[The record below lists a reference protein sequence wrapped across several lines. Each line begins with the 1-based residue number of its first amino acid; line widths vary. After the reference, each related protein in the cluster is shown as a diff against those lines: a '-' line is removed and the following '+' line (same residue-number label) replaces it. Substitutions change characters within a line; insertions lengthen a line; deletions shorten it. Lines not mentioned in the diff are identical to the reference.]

1 MANIKL
7 EDKQGN
13 LTIEVPKHI
22 ANADP
27 DVYVPWVFDN
37 NPYSYATKESDHWLS
52 AAFEE
57 IRKRKF
63 GWRWF
68 AKNPLTYI
76 SLALLAYSA
85 YMLVLILTHN

>member
-27 DVYVPWVFDN
+27 DVYVPWAFHN
-37 NPYSYATKESDHWLS
+37 NPYNFGTNGFELWLDE
-52 AAFEE
+52 AFQK
-57 IRKRKF
+57 ISKRKF

-68 AKNPLTYI
+68 AKNPLTYL

-85 YMLVLILTHN
+85 IMLVLILTHN